1 MKKTVIP
8 LFVFLLTGCPL
19 GDRVPFLPAEVNL
32 VDEQLCVAV
41 DEEIV
46 PAPEKILR
54 VRIWSYEAQKEVYTK
69 NLAYSTLML
78 DAHRCAQALEGF
90 HFVEGKT
97 YSVSVDTSSHHYVT
111 HGFTVLTS
119 GDEIAIEHKQ

>member
-1 MKKTVIP
+1 M
-8 LFVFLLTGCPL
+8 
-19 GDRVPFLPAEVNL
+19 GDRVRFLLAQVNL

-54 VRIWSYEAQKEVYTK
+54 VRVWSYEAQKDVYNK

-90 HFVEGKT
+90 HFVDGKT

-111 HGFTVLTS
+111 HEFTVRK
-119 GDEIAIEHKQ
+119 GAIR